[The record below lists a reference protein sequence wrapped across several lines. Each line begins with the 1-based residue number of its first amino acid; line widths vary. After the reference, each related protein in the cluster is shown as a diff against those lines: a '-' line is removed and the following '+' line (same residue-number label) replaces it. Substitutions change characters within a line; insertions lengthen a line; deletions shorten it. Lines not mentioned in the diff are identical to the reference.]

1 MLAEL
6 ADYIRGAHDPGLAEK
21 EGMVYMVWQDFRI
34 TLQKSGGLLWQRNM
48 HTVYPGVCDVLYEM
62 PEPYRYFPGESYA
75 YISDDAAD
83 YVLQILKA
91 GPQLLLSPEQLL
103 QEYQLTA
110 HTEGAKSIIHI
121 PAEQRGRQFP
131 PYVKGLIFNKA
142 GVVCPGVII
151 PEDIT
156 TEQEFTYE
164 AVGQVQSLEPALD
177 GVLFRVY
184 YDAETDRWAASTNGQ
199 IQATKGWGGRAFA
212 ELFADPVVQQGID
225 YTVLNRAY
233 CYYVVL
239 EHPEYINIVPHFK
252 ARAILVDVVT
262 LAQPFRAINPL
273 SVEGFTTVQIRQ
285 PAAGYTPQSLFSL
298 AEQYKVGVLVHLTS
312 GRRVRIEAT
321 MFKHMSRLRPN
332 IADVYKQWIHKVCR
346 PSLRDGTIAEIITAS
361 EQDIIEYLK
370 YFTWH
375 TEKFNFMRQRF
386 HDLYTAMCIK
396 LYEPKYSIPKRA
408 VKFFRALTASERTPE
423 GILCKLIDAEE
434 KHLFYL
440 MNPWNM
446 LDPQVERNSYV

>member
-1 MLAEL
+1 
-6 ADYIRGAHDPGLAEK
+6 
-21 EGMVYMVWQDFRI
+21 
-34 TLQKSGGLLWQRNM
+34 
-48 HTVYPGVCDVLYEM
+48 
-62 PEPYRYFPGESYA
+62 
-75 YISDDAAD
+75 
-83 YVLQILKA
+83 
-91 GPQLLLSPEQLL
+91 
-103 QEYQLTA
+103 
-110 HTEGAKSIIHI
+110 
-121 PAEQRGRQFP
+121 
-131 PYVKGLIFNKA
+131 
-142 GVVCPGVII
+142 
-151 PEDIT
+151 
-156 TEQEFTYE
+156 
-164 AVGQVQSLEPALD
+164 
-177 GVLFRVY
+177 
-184 YDAETDRWAASTNGQ
+184 
-199 IQATKGWGGRAFA
+199 
-212 ELFADPVVQQGID
+212 
-225 YTVLNRAY
+225 
-233 CYYVVL
+233 
-239 EHPEYINIVPHFK
+239 
-252 ARAILVDVVT
+252 
-262 LAQPFRAINPL
+262 
-273 SVEGFTTVQIRQ
+273 
-285 PAAGYTPQSLFSL
+285 
-298 AEQYKVGVLVHLTS
+298 
-312 GRRVRIEAT
+312 